1 MGLIQMSKISTKYL
15 RILIL
20 NLIISII
27 LGLILTGDLSNTF
40 LSETNQLIKIFIFF
54 HVLSNALLLYFIYK
68 DEKEIIKPIALMN
81 AIVSTGPILYFSVSL
96 FLIGLGGLFFAY
108 LQGLLFIIFS
118 ISMLIIHLKLY
129 ITLLRALLS

>member
-1 MGLIQMSKISTKYL
+1 MSEISSKYF
-15 RILIL
+15 RIGIL
-20 NLIISII
+20 NLIVSII

-54 HVLSNALLLYFIYK
+54 HVLSSALLLYFIYK
-68 DEKEIIKPIALMN
+68 DEKKIIKPIALMN